1 LGGFTSLPN
10 PSFLHPI
17 IILFIT
23 NRLTA
28 LGPSVR
34 IFLILILP
42 NAIIP
47 SGEKMRLK
55 DKKAIVTGAG
65 QGIGRSIALKL
76 AQEGA
81 NIVIAEVNPD
91 TGTQTAREVEALGRR
106 GLFIAVDVAN
116 QKQVQTMVDQVLR
129 AWRGIDILV
138 NNAGLDRPSTLL
150 KVKEEDWETVLGVH
164 LKGTLNCIQAV
175 APNMIENGYGKIINT
190 SSVWGK
196 SGAVS
201 EICYS
206 SAKAGI
212 IGLTKSVARELGR
225 YQINVNVVL
234 PGFILTPTVSKMA
247 EKYRN
252 MIIENTPL
260 KRGGQPEEVANVVAF
275 LASDEASFM
284 TGAMVEVS
292 GGWNM

>member
-1 LGGFTSLPN
+1 
-10 PSFLHPI
+10 
-17 IILFIT
+17 
-23 NRLTA
+23 
-28 LGPSVR
+28 
-34 IFLILILP
+34 
-42 NAIIP
+42 
-47 SGEKMRLK
+47 MRLRE
-55 DKKAIVTGAG
+55 KKAIVTGAG
-65 QGIGRSIALKL
+65 QGIGRSIALKM

-81 NIVIAEVNPD
+81 DVVVAEVNAE
-91 TGTQTAREVEALGRR
+91 TGSQTKKQVEALNRKT
-106 GLFIAVDVAN
+106 LFMMVDVAD
-116 QKQVQTMVDQVLR
+116 QRQVQSMVAETLKVWGR
-129 AWRGIDILV
+129 IDILV
-138 NNAGLDRPSTLL
+138 NNAGFDRPASLL
-150 KVKEEDWETVLGVH
+150 KVKEEDWDAVMGVH

-175 APNMIENGYGKIINT
+175 ASHMIENGYGKIVNI

-247 EKYRN
+247 EKYRD
-252 MIIENTPL
+252 IILENTPF
-260 KRGGQPEEVANVVAF
+260 KRVGKPEEVANVVAF

-284 TGAMVEVS
+284 TGAAVEVS

>member
-1 LGGFTSLPN
+1 
-10 PSFLHPI
+10 
-17 IILFIT
+17 
-23 NRLTA
+23 
-28 LGPSVR
+28 V
-34 IFLILILP
+34 
-42 NAIIP
+42 
-47 SGEKMRLK
+47 RLK
-55 DKKAIVTGAG
+55 EKKAIVTGAG
-65 QGIGRSIALKL
+65 QGIGRSIALKM

-81 NIVIAEVNPD
+81 DVVIAEMNSE
-91 TGTQTAREVEALGRR
+91 TGPQIQGEVERLGRKA
-106 GLFIAVDVAN
+106 LFISADVADP
-116 QKQVQTMVDQVLR
+116 KQVHEMVDQVLR
-129 AWRGIDILV
+129 AWKRIDILV
-138 NNAGLDRPSTLL
+138 NNAGFDRPANLL
-150 KVKEEDWETVLGVH
+150 KVKEEDWDAVLGVH

-175 APNMIENGYGKIINT
+175 ASHMIENGYGKIVNI

-247 EKYRN
+247 EKYRDI
-252 MIIENTPL
+252 IIENTPF
-260 KRGGQPEEVANVVAF
+260 KRAGKPEEVANVVAF

-284 TGAMVEVS
+284 TGAAVEVS
-292 GGWNM
+292 GGWMM